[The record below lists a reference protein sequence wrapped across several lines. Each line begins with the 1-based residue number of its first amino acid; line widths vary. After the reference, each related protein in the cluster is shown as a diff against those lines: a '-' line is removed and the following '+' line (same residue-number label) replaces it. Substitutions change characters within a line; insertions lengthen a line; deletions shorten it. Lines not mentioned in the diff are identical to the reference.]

1 MSEKRIDQTAM
12 RKFQKVCDIL
22 QTYDY
27 NPNKLVPILQEVQEE
42 YRYLPEDIMTFV
54 ASSLNISPAKVYG
67 VATFYAHFALEPKG
81 KYIIKVC
88 DGTACHVKH
97 STNIIEALYKRLKLD
112 AKKHTTNDLM
122 FTLEIVSCLGACGL
136 APVLVINDDVHPSMT
151 PEGAIALIDKIVEQ
165 ENSKEAEGAN

>member
-1 MSEKRIDQTAM
+1 MSCK
-12 RKFQKVCDIL
+12 
-22 QTYDY
+22 
-27 NPNKLVPILQEVQEE
+27 
-42 YRYLPEDIMTFV
+42 TF
-54 ASSLNISPAKVYG
+54 N
-67 VATFYAHFALEPKG
+67 
-81 KYIIKVC
+81 
-88 DGTACHVKH
+88 
-97 STNIIEALYKRLKLD
+97 NIIEALYKHLKLD